1 MTYSVTWLNKQGQ
14 SRTEHIHAD
23 SLFLA
28 VQTCQLLD
36 EVSRVLRIVRTH
48 D

>member
-1 MTYSVTWLNKQGQ
+1 MTYAVTFLTKQGY
-14 SRTEHIHAD
+14 SRTEYISAD

-28 VQTCQLLD
+28 VQTCQHLD
-36 EVSRVLRIVRTH
+36 DVARVQRIVRTH

>member
-1 MTYSVTWLNKQGQ
+1 MTYSVTFITKQGY
-14 SRTEHIHAD
+14 SRTEHISAD

-28 VQTCQLLD
+28 VQTCRLID
-36 EVSRVLRIVRTH
+36 NVARVLRIVQAH